1 MVESSRRT
9 IGEYDLIL
17 HAGEGSFGEVWYAYD
32 MVQTKFVAIKGLDKY
47 HIIKNNKIKHVIRE
61 KDILS
66 KFDHPNI
73 IKLESTFQV
82 RSPS

>member
-32 MVQTKFVAIKGLDKY
+32 MVQTKFVAIKGLDK
-47 HIIKNNKIKHVIRE
+47 
-61 KDILS
+61 
-66 KFDHPNI
+66 
-73 IKLESTFQV
+73 
-82 RSPS
+82 